1 MEFKLSLLRVFVA
14 VADTGNIQDA
24 ADRISRSPSAIS
36 MSLKQFEGQCQRKTA
51 FDDNWSKSYFS

>member
-24 ADRISRSPSAIS
+24 ADRISRSPSAI
-36 MSLKQFEGQCQRKTA
+36 
-51 FDDNWSKSYFS
+51 